1 MQDELL
7 QAGQQAH
14 APHLLKAFYLVV
26 TGGEVLK
33 RVQAGEGL
41 ECSYPGLECSYPLEL
56 INTAAIIKDAKITLG
71 KYIRFF
77 ASLRSE
83 YMEVWRGG
91 GRVDI

>member
-1 MQDELL
+1 MS
-7 QAGQQAH
+7 AIY
-14 APHLLKAFYLVV
+14 KY
-26 TGGEVLK
+26 
-33 RVQAGEGL
+33 R
-41 ECSYPGLECSYPLEL
+41 L

-91 GRVDI
+91 GGGYIKYMKINGASHHQQTDTGTNKTNNK